1 MGRTSDAK
9 ERLLAAAL
17 DLIWT
22 TSYGSVSVDDICTKA
37 GVKKGS
43 FYHFFPSKADLAL
56 AAYEEHWR
64 LKRPQFDA
72 IFSPQFPPLERLS
85 RWCDSVHQT
94 QRGLFDKY
102 GHVCG
107 CPYANVGAEL
117 ATQDDR
123 LRCKSEEL
131 LNRGLRYLETAIGD
145 AQRAGDVSITDVK
158 SAAVSVGT
166 CLMGLL
172 FRAKVQNDPGVLRE
186 LEPSVMRLLG
196 AHVQA

>member
-17 DLIWT
+17 DLIWMS
-22 TSYGSVSVDDICTKA
+22 SYGSVSVDDICSKA

-43 FYHFFPSKADLAL
+43 FYHFFPSKADLSL
-56 AAYEEHWR
+56 AAYEEHWQH
-64 LKRPQFDA
+64 KRPEFDA
-72 IFSPQFPPLERLS
+72 LFSPQFPPLERLT
-85 RWCDSVHQT
+85 RWCHAIHET
-94 QRGLFDKY
+94 QETFFSKF

-107 CPYANVGAEL
+107 CPYANLGAEL

-131 LNRGLRYLETAIGD
+131 LNRGLRYLESAISD
-145 AQRAGDVSITDVK
+145 AQREGLVHVTDVK
-158 SAAVSVGT
+158 NAARSVAT

-172 FRAKVQNDPGVLRE
+172 FQAKVQNDPSVLRQ
-186 LEPSVMRLLG
+186 LEPTVMQLLG
-196 AHVQA
+196 ASVPA